1 MNGESQVKGDTHM
14 ERENVTASIFR
25 THEDAETAVKTL
37 QRAGYEMKQ
46 LSIIGKD
53 YHTEEH
59 VTGYY
64 NAGDRIKY
72 WGKNGAFWGAI
83 WGWFFGAAF
92 FFIPGMG
99 PMLIAG
105 PLVSAVVGALE
116 GALFV
121 GGVSALG
128 AGLFSIGIPKDS
140 VLAYEAALKADK
152 FLLLVHGTAQD
163 VERAKEVLQN
173 QTAAAE
179 TQVHLAG
186 TPASVATV

>member
-1 MNGESQVKGDTHM
+1 M
-14 ERENVTASIFR
+14 EREHVTASIFR
-25 THEDAETAVKTL
+25 THEDAEAAVKTL
-37 QRAGYEMKQ
+37 QRAGFEMKQ
-46 LSIIGKD
+46 LSIVGKD
-53 YHTEEH
+53 YRTEEH

-92 FFIPGMG
+92 FFVPGLG
-99 PMLIAG
+99 PILIAG
-105 PLVSAVVGALE
+105 PFVSAFVGALE
-116 GALFV
+116 GAVFV
-121 GGVSALG
+121 GGLSAVG

-152 FLLLVHGTAQD
+152 FLLLVHGAVQD

-173 QTAAAE
+173 QTAASE
-179 TQVHLAG
+179 TQTHMAG
-186 TPASVATV
+186 IPASATTV